1 LRNYTRDDFAI
12 EDINAEI
19 VSLDGEEQSTK
30 TKAIAEILKEYRPMP
45 RTKKIG
51 KGLFSN
57 CIYVNQ
63 AKYYLEGDELKNN
76 NIVIKSTNT
85 KKILNNFKPVMKI
98 SKDLSDLIL
107 STTKNDFNKE
117 KYEKLNKVE
126 KGIFKRFIKVTK
138 SKIDLDDDEEDE
150 LNNKRFHIVMGELA
164 AGHNHPDLIKEARQ
178 YAIKAFNEGKLSR
191 HQMNNIL
198 LDLSILI

>member
-1 LRNYTRDDFAI
+1 
-12 EDINAEI
+12 
-19 VSLDGEEQSTK
+19 
-30 TKAIAEILKEYRPMP
+30 MP

-51 KGLFSN
+51 KELSSN

-63 AKYYLEGDELKNN
+63 AKYYLESDQLKNN

-117 KYEKLNKVE
+117 KYENLRKTE
-126 KGIFKRFIKVTK
+126 KTIFKRFVRVTK
-138 SKIDLDDDEEDE
+138 
-150 LNNKRFHIVMGELA
+150 
-164 AGHNHPDLIKEARQ
+164 IK
-178 YAIKAFNEGKLSR
+178 
-191 HQMNNIL
+191 
-198 LDLSILI
+198 

>member
-1 LRNYTRDDFAI
+1 
-12 EDINAEI
+12 
-19 VSLDGEEQSTK
+19 
-30 TKAIAEILKEYRPMP
+30 M
-45 RTKKIG
+45 
-51 KGLFSN
+51 SN

-63 AKYYLEGDELKNN
+63 AKYYLEADELKNN

-117 KYEKLNKVE
+117 KYEKLNKTE
-126 KGIFKRFIKVTK
+126 KTVFKRFIKVTK
-138 SKIDLDDDEEDE
+138 IKIDLDDEEEDE
-150 LNNKRFHIVMGELA
+150 LNNKRFHILMGEIRS
-164 AGHNHPDLIKEARQ
+164 GNNHPDLIKEVRA
-178 YAIKAFNEGKLSR
+178 YALKGFNEGKLSR
-191 HQMNNIL
+191 NQMNNIL